1 MVKLKNS
8 GRKETEMITYKIN
21 AMQCCKKEEQT
32 QVGVMETLNYF
43 QIIRTALSLTQ
54 RFKSELI

>member
-1 MVKLKNS
+1 MKLKNS
-8 GRKETEMITYKIN
+8 GRKETEMIMYKIN

-54 RFKSELI
+54 RFII